1 MECVTELGSDIDVAL
16 AAAAAGAAAVRA
28 AYGRPL
34 VKHAKTGADFA
45 TNADLDAEQAIL
57 DVLACARPGDAID
70 GEESGRGGSAR
81 SSRRWLVDPLCGTL
95 NFAAHTPL
103 VALNVALVDDSR
115 TLVAVSVDPIAD
127 EVFWTNGQRAAVR
140 RAGVDM
146 QLKPSPE
153 SLLVDINCDGPLD
166 RAFLGPQLIVDP
178 AFRAAFGPRVLSTTL
193 AVAWVA
199 AGRRAAYVSNGSFV
213 DNVHYA
219 AGIGLCRAAG
229 CVVTDLT
236 GGPLETGRGLIV
248 SADQETQERVVQL
261 VAPHFDALSATTS
274 D

>member
-1 MECVTELGSDIDVAL
+1 MEPVTELASDLDVAI

-34 VKHAKTGADFA
+34 IKHAKSGADFA
-45 TNADLDAEQAIL
+45 TDADLDAEQAIL
-57 DVLACARPGDAID
+57 DVLTLARPRDAID
-70 GEESGRGGSAR
+70 GEESGRSGNAG

-103 VALNVALVDDSR
+103 VALNVTLVDTSR

-127 EVFWTNGQRAAVR
+127 EVFWTDGQRAMVR
-140 RAGVDM
+140 DGGVDA

-153 SLLVDINCDGPLD
+153 SLLVDVNCDGPLD
-166 RAFLGPQLIVDP
+166 RPFLGPQLIVDP

-199 AGRRAAYVSNGSFV
+199 AGRRAAYVSDGGFI

-229 CVVTDLT
+229 CVVTDLS

-248 SADQETQERVVQL
+248 GADPETHERVVRL
-261 VAPHFDALSATTS
+261 VAPHLIEK
-274 D
+274 